1 MKISRK
7 EFITVIILVAFG
19 ILSRTIFHINN
30 NVEFITAFAIS
41 SAFFMQRKS
50 LSAVIVIGI
59 MFITDLIIGNSS
71 IFIFTWSGFLVLTL
85 LGVLLK
91 NSKIKSL
98 FLTSEIGA
106 VVGTLIFFFWTN
118 FGVVVL
124 TNMYSK
130 DLGGLI
136 QSYQNGIP
144 FLINQLVGNVIIV
157 PLVFFA
163 FKYFYQM
170 NVVRN
175 LKNRSLLN

>member
-1 MKISRK
+1 MKISSK
-7 EFITVIILVAFG
+7 EITTVFVLIILGV
-19 ILSRTIFHINN
+19 LSRTVFHINN

-50 LSAVIVIGI
+50 LSALIVVGI

-71 IFIFTWSGFLVLTL
+71 IFIFTWSGFLVISL

-91 NSKIKSL
+91 NAKLKSL

-106 VVGTLIFFFWTN
+106 VTGTLIFFFWTN

-124 TNMYSK
+124 SNMYTK
-130 DLGGLI
+130 DLSGLI

-144 FLINQLVGNVIIV
+144 FLINQLVGNIIIV
-157 PLVFFA
+157 PLVFFV
-163 FKYFYQM
+163 FKYLYNFDG
-170 NVVRN
+170 NN
-175 LKNRSLLN
+175 LVKKSLFN